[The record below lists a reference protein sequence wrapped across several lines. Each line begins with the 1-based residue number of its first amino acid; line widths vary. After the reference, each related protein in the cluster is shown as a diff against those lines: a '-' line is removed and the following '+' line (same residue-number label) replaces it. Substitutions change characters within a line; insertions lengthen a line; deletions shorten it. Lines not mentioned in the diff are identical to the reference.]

1 MEQFDKY
8 VCVGDT
14 IEWTQD
20 GFTVTAKIEHDPFTG
35 APWEEHDGHGNVT
48 GWEHRAKLPGEM
60 VLCED
65 RGLRRFYD
73 FQGACKIA
81 RRLGVFSPCPIRH
94 AAQAAMRDFRVLKAW
109 CDDEWFWCG
118 VVVTVSRNGIELAT
132 ESLWGIECNYPD
144 SDNSYLGDVARELA
158 TEAMETARDAIAA
171 LTEQR

>member
-20 GFTVTAKIEHDPFTG
+20 GFTVTAKIEYDSDTG
-35 APWEEHDGHGNVT
+35 APWEEHDGYGDVT
-48 GWEHRAKLPGEM
+48 GWERRAKLPGEM
-60 VLCED
+60 ILSEN
-65 RGLRRFYD
+65 RRSRRFYD

-81 RRLGVFSPCPIRH
+81 RRDGWGMAKTRQG
-94 AAQAAMRDFRVLKAW
+94 AAQAAMRDFRALKAW

-144 SDNSYLGDVARELA
+144 SDNSHLGDVARELA
-158 TEAMETARDAIAA
+158 TEAIETARDAIAA
-171 LTEQR
+171 LTE